1 MNEHIRFIYDG
12 ILNIPLDYFY
22 CETREG
28 RKQYNER
35 VFCYELYHQLRILMP
50 KYLTQI
56 NKRLDGEIPKV
67 LRYGSP
73 PYFGIEYAITDKE
86 RDFKAIPDMV
96 IHENQK
102 NRKGQYLIL
111 EVKNSPN
118 KVNVKWDLIKILS
131 YIEQLKYE
139 IGIYLQVNHLF
150 NELKEQI
157 KESFDQKQLQEEDLW
172 DEYFKK
178 TIIMTAN
185 VIEKEICIEQ
195 SSLYEILKCKP

>member
-1 MNEHIRFIYDG
+1 
-12 ILNIPLDYFY
+12 
-22 CETREG
+22 
-28 RKQYNER
+28 
-35 VFCYELYHQLRILMP
+35 
-50 KYLTQI
+50 
-56 NKRLDGEIPKV
+56 
-67 LRYGSP
+67 
-73 PYFGIEYAITDKE
+73 
-86 RDFKAIPDMV
+86 MV

-131 YIEQLKYE
+131 YIEQLNYE
-139 IGIYLQVNHLF
+139 TGIYLQVNYLF